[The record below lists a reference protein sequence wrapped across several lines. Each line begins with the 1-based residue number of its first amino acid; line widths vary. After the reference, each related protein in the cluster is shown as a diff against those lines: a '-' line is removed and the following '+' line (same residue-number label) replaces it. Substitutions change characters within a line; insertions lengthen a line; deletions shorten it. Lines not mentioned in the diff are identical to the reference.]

1 MGQYWMVVSLDS
13 RQTFGHWGKLGEFI
27 HGVPKCLELWLQA
40 TPKLPDCDSLVRPFK
55 PGQILQKARGQQP
68 ELRYPVTAAPA
79 SNALAFTNL
88 PADMI
93 HEIYSH
99 LPRFVDVVCLSSTC
113 QALWE
118 IGRPHIYSLIVSA
131 AAEYGWAGERIL
143 CAGDYLENADIP
155 EGILTEEEMAEFT
168 NDGDNTLYDYPFS
181 GTRDG
186 NGFDMWDMW
195 MACGVPKRLEKDWD
209 GYRCLPLL
217 GALINKSYRPPPL
230 ALPRVL
236 RNFTRQ
242 AYVRESAL
250 LELKARYAGTRIAR
264 SIGFGSALMTR
275 ICLSSDPSASLGWDG
290 PIHRGAWAGD
300 RFDIVESSEWHDET
314 WLDASD
320 DVLKDV
326 EDLFRAEYS
335 TNIPKVYS

>member
-1 MGQYWMVVSLDS
+1 MGQYWKVVSLDS

-27 HGVPKCLELWLQA
+27 HGVPECLELYLQA

-55 PGQILQKARGQQP
+55 PGKILQKARGQQP
-68 ELRYPVTAAPA
+68 ELRYPATAAPA

-88 PADMI
+88 PVDMI

-99 LPRFVDVVCLSSTC
+99 IPRFRDVICLSATC

-118 IGRPHIYSLIVSA
+118 VGRSHIYSLIVSA
-131 AAEYGWAGERIL
+131 AARYGWTGERIL
-143 CAGDYLENADIP
+143 CVGDYLDNEDIP
-155 EGILTEEEMAEFT
+155 DGILTEEEMSEFT
-168 NDGDNTLYDYPFS
+168 NDGDNTLYHYPFS
-181 GTRDG
+181 GTRG
-186 NGFDMWDMW
+186 GYGFAMWEMW
-195 MACGVPKRLEKDWD
+195 MAWGVDKRLKKNWD
-209 GYRCLPLL
+209 GYRCLTLL
-217 GALINKSYRPPPL
+217 GALINQSYRAPPL
-230 ALPRVL
+230 ASPRIL
-236 RNFTRQ
+236 RNLTRK

-250 LELKARYAGTRIAR
+250 LDLKARYAGTEIAR

-275 ICLSSDPSASLGWDG
+275 ICSSSNPASLGWDK

-300 RFDIVESSEWHDET
+300 RFDIVESSGWHDET

-326 EDLFRAEYS
+326 EDLFS
-335 TNIPKVYS
+335 S